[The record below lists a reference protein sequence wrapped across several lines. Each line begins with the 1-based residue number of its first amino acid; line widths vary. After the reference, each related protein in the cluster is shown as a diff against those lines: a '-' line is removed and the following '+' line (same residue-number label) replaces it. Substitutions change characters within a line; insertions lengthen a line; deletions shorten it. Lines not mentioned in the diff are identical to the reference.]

1 MRPAFRNLKR
11 SDESIP
17 AMNIYK
23 QRATTV
29 HTNLS
34 VCPEQPRRQICL
46 LRASTADPLA
56 EPEVITTTVPEVT
69 YVVVDEA
76 ELEKPYRVI
85 IENDNVTP
93 MEFVVMVLVFVFE
106 LTYDRSVE
114 VMLEAHN
121 NGRAHVVTLPFE
133 EAQRR
138 VYAAQ
143 SSAREAGY
151 PLSFYLEPEQ

>member
-1 MRPAFRNLKR
+1 MLAFRNFRL
-11 SDESIP
+11 SDETISV
-17 AMNIYK
+17 MNNPK
-23 QRATTV
+23 APTAAR
-29 HTNLS
+29 HTK
-34 VCPEQPRRQICL
+34 PT
-46 LRASTADPLA
+46 LRFAHTRCQVRSSGVSTADPLA
-56 EPEVITTTVPEVT
+56 EPDVVTTTIPEVT
-69 YVVVDEA
+69 YVVVDDA
-76 ELEKPYRVI
+76 ELEKPFRVI
-85 IENDNVTP
+85 IENDDVTP

-151 PLSFYLEPEQ
+151 PLSFYLEPE